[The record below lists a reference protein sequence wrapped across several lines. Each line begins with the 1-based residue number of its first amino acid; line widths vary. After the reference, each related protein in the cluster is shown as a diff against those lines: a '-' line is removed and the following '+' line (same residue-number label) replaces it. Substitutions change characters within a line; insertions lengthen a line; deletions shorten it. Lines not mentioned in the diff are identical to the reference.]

1 MAINSNSNLTNS
13 YVTAISLK
21 TSELLPGMINL
32 PRMLAPVVDERPKG
46 LGSSVT
52 VLRDPKGTV
61 RDVNDDLS
69 TSNTLDAPTQGSDE
83 VSLDYYR
90 TVGFNWGQKDQVIAD
105 TTITIDR
112 YSQAGSIQ
120 LAADIETKTLQDVL
134 DDPNIPAGNEIGTVG
149 TALNLSALSSI
160 EQKFTENGVIDP
172 NDRWLVLS
180 PKHYKELL
188 DINALQS
195 SDFVPQGSI
204 ESGVL
209 VARLYGMTLVRSPF
223 LAANSSLSSVT
234 GTDSSLISVALDR
247 KSVVFTMARIE
258 EPATTNG
265 IDFAQ
270 ENIDGYM
277 AASYIWFEGNTKTNK
292 MSIDAIFGVKVVKNP
307 SVLSATDVT
316 NVFPILGG
324 EA

>member
-1 MAINSNSNLTNS
+1 MPINSNSNLTNS
-13 YVTAISLK
+13 YVTAISTR
-21 TSELLPGMINL
+21 TSELLGGLINL
-32 PRMLAPVVDERPKG
+32 PNILAPIIDERPQG
-46 LGSSVT
+46 LGNTVR

-69 TSNTLDAPTQGSDE
+69 TSNTLDAPTQNFDE

-105 TTITIDR
+105 TRITIDR
-112 YSQAGSIQ
+112 YSQSGAKQ
-120 LAADIETKTLQDVL
+120 LAADIETKVLQDIL

-149 TALNLSALSSI
+149 TAMTLATLSSI
-160 EQKFTENGVIDP
+160 DQKFTENGVIDQ
-172 NDRWLVLS
+172 DDKILILS
-180 PKHYKELL
+180 PLHYKQLL
-188 DINALQS
+188 DISALQS
-195 SDFVPQGSI
+195 SDFVPRGSV

-223 LAANSSLSSVT
+223 LSANSSLSSVT

-247 KSVVFTMARIE
+247 RSVMFTMARIE
-258 EPATTNG
+258 NPVGNNVV
-265 IDFAQ
+265 FAQ
-270 ENIDGYM
+270 ENIDGYT
-277 AASYIWFEGNTKTNK
+277 AASYMTFDYSTRTNQ
-292 MSIDAIFGVKVVKNP
+292 MSIDTIFGVKVVKTP

-324 EA
+324 E